1 VTGEVVGVVVGVVV
15 VGLAAEAD
23 ADGDDPPAADP
34 VDDCPDTVVGVVVAL
49 VPDDEPDVVAVVPC
63 AVTADEWAADSDA
76 TRTPRPTV
84 PAAAAMPIDVVAR
97 RTRPM
102 ARSLDKE
109 RWPRGRWCSGGW
121 VGMS

>member
-1 VTGEVVGVVVGVVV
+1 MTGEVVGVVV

-23 ADGDDPPAADP
+23 ADGDDPPAAAP
-34 VDDCPDTVVGVVVAL
+34 VDDCPDTVVGVVAAL
-49 VPDDEPDVVAVVPC
+49 VPEDEPDVVAVVPC
-63 AVTADEWAADSDA
+63 AVTADEWAVDSDA

-84 PAAAAMPIDVVAR
+84 PAAAALPIDVVAR

-102 ARSLDKE
+102 ARSLDQE